1 MMQAIPTVGAGS
13 VRCRVCGSPEVHT
26 DRVLDG
32 EELWLAECL
41 HCDHRWT
48 ARAAPA
54 RLRSVALRGA
64 SLVME
69 ETATAA

>member
-1 MMQAIPTVGAGS
+1 MMQSMSPVGAG
-13 VRCRVCGSPEVHT
+13 VRCRVCGSPEVRT

-32 EELWLAECL
+32 DELWLAECG

-48 ARAAPA
+48 SRAAPV
-54 RLRSVALRGA
+54 RLRSVAPRGV
-64 SLVME
+64 SLVTE

>member
-1 MMQAIPTVGAGS
+1 MMQSMAPVGVGG
-13 VRCRVCGSPEVHT
+13 VRCRVCGSPEVRT

-32 EELWLAECL
+32 DELWLAECG

-54 RLRSVALRGA
+54 SLRSVALRGA
-64 SLVME
+64 PLAAE
-69 ETATAA
+69 ETAAAA